1 MPWKDKVKWAA
12 HDLFQ
17 HIAKC
22 TAVVY
27 ICIHWGQTVTHKMA
41 EVRQEDTRSSD
52 PENTPLFVQE
62 RGTTSDGRSKCKIKC
77 TRRSLPKEK
86 GLALLFL
93 VYSLESFAFYSA
105 AKGIRELLF
114 DEDLKHEDLQQQAA
128 WESFLYS
135 LLSYS
140 LGRLFYP
147 LAGILADSLLGRY
160 RVIEIGL
167 WVISCGLFLICISLS
182 IVDEV
187 PHSVGRITLPILCI
201 ILFVIGTASVEVNAV
216 SFGVDQLSQ
225 GCTSDQI
232 SCYFFWYYVFRNIGI
247 LLGVGVDITL
257 FSLPQL
263 WSIHPGMYYSPKVEM
278 LLMSLDIHYKA
289 LLFMLLAT
297 ITIVVGLI
305 LHVVKHHWYF
315 KNTQRENPVK
325 TVVNV
330 TWFSLTVKRHAPIR
344 RRAFR
349 YGEARQP
356 RIELAKIEYD
366 GIFEAETVENVK
378 TFYQI
383 LFLIVSLGGFFASN
397 GAVSKSLFNSRI
409 VCLYLSII
417 YIIQ

>member
-1 MPWKDKVKWAA
+1 
-12 HDLFQ
+12 
-17 HIAKC
+17 
-22 TAVVY
+22 
-27 ICIHWGQTVTHKMA
+27 MA
-41 EVRQEDTRSSD
+41 GVMEEDTRRSD
-52 PENTPLFVQE
+52 SENTPLFVHE
-62 RGTTSDGRSKCKIKC
+62 RSTTSDGNHTRSRCKLKCA
-77 TRRSLPKEK
+77 RRSLPREK

-147 LAGILADSLLGRY
+147 LAGILADSFLGRY

-187 PHSVGRITLPILCI
+187 PHSVGRIILPILCI
-201 ILFVIGTASVEVNAV
+201 ILFVIGTACVEVNAV
-216 SFGVDQLSQ
+216 SFGVDQLPQ

-247 LLGVGVDITL
+247 LLGVGIDITL
-257 FSLPQL
+257 FSLPPL
-263 WSIHPGMYYSPKVEM
+263 WPIHWETSYSTKVEM
-278 LLMSLDIHYKA
+278 LLLSLDIHYKA
-289 LLFMLLAT
+289 LLFMLLAA

-366 GIFEAETVENVK
+366 GKFEAETVENVK

-383 LFLIVSLGGFFASN
+383 LFIIFSLGGYFSAY
-397 GAVSKSLFNSRI
+397 GAVSGLYFLFRALANY
-409 VCLYLSII
+409 CII
-417 YIIQ
+417 